1 MFSLHPA
8 FCPRVPAVQWHPP
21 PPPRQW
27 LTQRA
32 DCNHVDI
39 GHHVTLHLISFA
51 LIGSLFFVFFFKP
64 DNPKKLDEANT
75 KKKGHSVTHE
85 VVPVHVPGRL
95 HNKLMGPVAVL
106 QKLLPFFWV
115 FLLFSVSPKVFTGWG
130 LNVYFASCNVQN
142 PRI

>member
-1 MFSLHPA
+1 M
-8 FCPRVPAVQWHPP
+8 
-21 PPPRQW
+21 
-27 LTQRA
+27 
-32 DCNHVDI
+32 DI

-51 LIGSLFFVFFFKP
+51 LIGSLVLFFFKP

-115 FLLFSVSPKVFTGWG
+115 FLLFSVSPKVFTG
-130 LNVYFASCNVQN
+130 
-142 PRI
+142 